1 MHQTMN
7 RRVRLYAESI
17 EQAYHYL
24 LPAIEETLS
33 EVEIEIVYAPS
44 RLKSNHENQT
54 LQALYQATT
63 PDGLISIID
72 NDVETPLA
80 VIEFSESVMTEDHEY
95 QRTPGVFL
103 CAALDLVY
111 IKVAGHKQ
119 TVHDMAG
126 NTRFNPLSVGSAF
139 IHEADYFGF
148 LMCKWKTI
156 PGDPTKLWRD
166 DKFPSIPHRDAC
178 PLYFDSI
185 KSVINTAFVQD
196 ILPGNG
202 FAKTVWDRL
211 RNTEIGKEYI
221 SDIENSPELLSLNES
236 WGNATLNLG
245 YRRWHAENGS
255 MTVWIYRWGHGMDPD
270 RGCLQFVGSFCHEHH
285 VIARYT
291 GLRRSRERRIDTE
304 DVYDTESLRDRFL
317 EVCQLDKGL
326 DRNMLEQIRHTPIIR
341 GQIDLTDWLC
351 QYGVYES
358 LNKPATTLVTFADEL
373 LIHDVPDHLCQ
384 LKVVWNRESV
394 LRGEVSQD
402 LSHIKR
408 VVDRFQGNSPLPI
421 GPSDPTEDP
430 VTFCF
435 VHDVAPMM
443 GWAVHSASYPG
454 AQGGFVILPDGYG
467 KQRKR
472 RYCDGVAS
480 SGNQGILFEAKDFE
494 AKSISGKD
502 PEKLHDLVTNE
513 RKGVEDAFAGVGVLL
528 DSKPLTVVGFFSQH
542 DAYDVDRFTLV
553 DAVLSIDPNDNSWIL
568 YLVKEQRELA
578 SGYCSAPSMLAVR

>member
-1 MHQTMN
+1 MS
-7 RRVRLYAESI
+7 RRVRLYAEAI

-24 LPAIEETLS
+24 LPAIQETLP
-33 EVEIEIVYAPS
+33 EIEIEIVYAPS
-44 RLKSNHENQT
+44 RLQSRHENQI

-72 NDVETPLA
+72 NDIETPLA

-119 TVHDMAG
+119 TVHGMGG

-166 DKFPSIPHRDAC
+166 DEFPSIPHRDAC
-178 PLYFDSI
+178 PLYLDSI
-185 KSVINTAFVQD
+185 KSVINTAFVQG

-202 FAKTVWDRL
+202 FAKIVWDRL
-211 RNTEIGKEYI
+211 RYTEIGNEYI
-221 SDIENSPELLSLNES
+221 SDIENSPELWSLNES

-326 DRNMLEQIRHTPIIR
+326 DRKMLDQIRHRPIIG

-351 QYGVYES
+351 QYGVYEG

-373 LIHDVPDHLCQ
+373 LIHDVPEHHYELS
-384 LKVVWNRESV
+384 VVWDRELV
-394 LRGEVSQD
+394 LRGPVSPD
-402 LSHIKR
+402 LSHIRR
-408 VVDRFQGNSPLPI
+408 VADRFEGNSPLPTVLS
-421 GPSDPTEDP
+421 GPTEDP

-435 VHDVAPMM
+435 VHDVAPVMD
-443 GWAVHSASYPG
+443 WNVHSASYPG
-454 AQGGFVILPDGYG
+454 AQGGVVILPDGYG
-467 KQRKR
+467 RQRKR
-472 RYCDGVAS
+472 IYCDGVAS
-480 SGNQGILFEAKDFE
+480 DGNKGILFEAKDTE
-494 AKSISGKD
+494 SKSVSGED
-502 PEKLHDLVTNE
+502 PEKLYNLVSDE
-513 RKGVEDAFAGVGVLL
+513 MDGVRDAFHGVGVLL
-528 DSKPLTVVGFFSQH
+528 NGTPMTVAGFYSPDH
-542 DAYDVDRFTLV
+542 NYDLGNFRLV
-553 DAVLSIDPNDNSWIL
+553 DAVLSINPNDNSWVL
-568 YLVKEQRELA
+568 YSVTERQELA
-578 SGYCSAPSMLAVR
+578 NGYCSAPQMLAVW